1 MQLLIIM
8 MCHGS
13 PPILPN
19 VTFLAFLSLFID
31 RKIEKEQDMM
41 CRRRGKESVKE
52 CDSLK
57 YINVTISDSIASS
70 KPHTLGTKTLFS
82 QPIYRCN

>member
-1 MQLLIIM
+1 MVPPP
-8 MCHGS
+8 

-19 VTFLAFLSLFID
+19 VTFLAFLSLCID
-31 RKIEKEQDMM
+31 RKIETEQDMM